1 MCQTSSSSRWISH
14 LNGQTS
20 CQGAARLK
28 TPWWSRFVWVTYRS
42 QTFPSRLWTLCS
54 PRTDKA
60 GLREVREGP
69 TCLLGFLTLTAW
81 LTPWQRER
89 GGEEGW
95 LCALEPGQG
104 MTLTSLQTSSS
115 PCHYNDSY
123 RLSHWYTHTPPSS
136 FQNYTSGPDYMPPL
150 TAEAWCIICCAVSP
164 PASLIH
170 QQWRTFVGNCFP
182 PLIRPL
188 WCQKPS
194 RRGDDDS
201 CTLIEDT
208 PTPQQPQHIHTHT
221 QPQWPASFDLL
232 IFSRGLHLLRSNWW
246 HGFASLQAKWR
257 GGGGGGWKTSTT
269 IWRWGPEYESQR
281 EWKQSSSCDILQSQP
296 TVTLLF

>member
-14 LNGQTS
+14 LDGQTS

-89 GGEEGW
+89 GGGEEGW

-115 PCHYNDSY
+115 S
-123 RLSHWYTHTPPSS
+123 L
-136 FQNYTSGPDYMPPL
+136 PL
-150 TAEAWCIICCAVSP
+150 
-164 PASLIH
+164 
-170 QQWRTFVGNCFP
+170 QWLLPFV
-182 PLIRPL
+182 
-188 WCQKPS
+188 
-194 RRGDDDS
+194 
-201 CTLIEDT
+201 TL
-208 PTPQQPQHIHTHT
+208 IHTHT
-221 QPQWPASFDLL
+221 PLL
-232 IFSRGLHLLRSNWW
+232 ISELHLRSWL
-246 HGFASLQAKWR
+246 HAATHRR
-257 GGGGGGWKTSTT
+257 GVMHNLLCCEPSCLPHPSAVKDICG
-269 IWRWGPEYESQR
+269 ELL
-281 EWKQSSSCDILQSQP
+281 SSSDKTTVMSEAQSPRGRWLMHINRGHPHPATTPAYPHTHAAPMACFIWPPHILPWTPPATQ
-296 TVTLLF
+296 